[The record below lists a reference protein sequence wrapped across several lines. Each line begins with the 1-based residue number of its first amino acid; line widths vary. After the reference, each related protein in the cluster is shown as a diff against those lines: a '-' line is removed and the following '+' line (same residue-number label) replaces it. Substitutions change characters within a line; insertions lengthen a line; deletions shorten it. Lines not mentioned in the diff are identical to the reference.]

1 MIRYLIKTKLMAVKG
16 NRNTKTPKIT
26 TAEMEVSIS
35 KYFGIRTHIIVP
47 NLSWGFFNHECD
59 LFLIR
64 KSGYGFE
71 VEIKRSKSDLLV
83 DFKKRH
89 NHIDRQNRIVQLY
102 YAIPQELLK
111 SCEEH
116 IPEQFGIL
124 VVEKY
129 ESLGKYYDSTRI
141 YREAKRKTGA
151 KRLTEKEQLK
161 IARLGCMRIWTLK
174 EKLNLLKRKNGKR

>member
-1 MIRYLIKTKLMAVKG
+1 MAVKG
-16 NRNTKTPKIT
+16 SRKSKIPKIT
-26 TAEMEVSIS
+26 TAEMEVSIA
-35 KYFGIRTHIIVP
+35 KYFGIRQHIVVP

-71 VEIKRSKSDLLV
+71 VEIKRSKSDLLA

-89 NHIDRQNRIVQLY
+89 NHIDKQNRIVQLY
-102 YAIPQELLK
+102 YAIPKELLE
-111 SCEEH
+111 SCEQH
-116 IPEQFGIL
+116 IPQQFGIL

-129 ESLGKYYDSTRI
+129 LSYDKSYRESTSM

-151 KRLTEKEQLK
+151 KRLTDKEQLK
-161 IARLGCMRIWTLK
+161 IARLGTMRIWTLK
-174 EKLNLLKRKNGKR
+174 EKLNNLKQKNGKR